1 LDIFKFLKRKAKK
14 QQEQDRFFRKKLILS
29 KEYIRMYEDFR
40 AKKDNVSGMTIALK
54 LKELNLIFWILDSS
68 CEEVESDKAYRRAKE
83 FILDWINN

>member
-1 LDIFKFLKRKAKK
+1 MDIFKFLKRKAKK
-14 QQEQDRFFRKKLILS
+14 RQEQDRFFRKKIILS
-29 KEYIRMYEDFR
+29 KEYIRLYEDFR
-40 AKKDNVSGMTIALK
+40 VKKDNVSGMTIALK